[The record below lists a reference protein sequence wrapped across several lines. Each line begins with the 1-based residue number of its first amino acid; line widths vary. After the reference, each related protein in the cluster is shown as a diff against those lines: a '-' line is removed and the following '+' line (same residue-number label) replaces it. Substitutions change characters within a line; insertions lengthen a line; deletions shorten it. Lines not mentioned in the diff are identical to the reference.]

1 MTNGGW
7 YFGLL
12 RHMGGFALQHLG
24 PWSIE
29 IQNLCFVY
37 DPLGPHF
44 GAYTRAVFSHSPS
57 KWLWMK
63 NQNQFQYITTL
74 LRNIEKNQTLV
85 LYQFFHA
92 NHECFKVFEIT
103 GTCSLLPF
111 LLNPRTGS
119 SLILKYLRNWNWW
132 L

>member
-1 MTNGGW
+1 MKITYVSFILSNPIGSGKSVPN
-7 YFGLL
+7 FFKQLTQNDKCGMVFQSI

-63 NQNQFQYITTL
+63 NQNQFQYITTEL
-74 LRNIEKNQTLV
+74 KNTEKNQ
-85 LYQFFHA
+85 
-92 NHECFKVFEIT
+92 NNC
-103 GTCSLLPF
+103 LLT
-111 LLNPRTGS
+111 TGS
-119 SLILKYLRNWNWW
+119 LSVLPCKPKVL
-132 L
+132 